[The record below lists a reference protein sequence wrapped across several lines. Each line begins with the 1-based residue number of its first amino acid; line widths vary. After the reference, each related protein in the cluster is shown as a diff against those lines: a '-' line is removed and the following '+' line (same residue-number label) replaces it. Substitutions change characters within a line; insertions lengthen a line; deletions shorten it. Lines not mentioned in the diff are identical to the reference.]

1 MNKQAQDRGFAVRL
15 NPSECGDSASPFRTV
30 GRANQ
35 LAMVAWLSLLLAMS
49 FSAHGQW
56 LTQSIPLKPGW
67 NAVFLHVDPSHD
79 TLQNLVAADAS
90 NPILEVWLW
99 RPAPTTVQFVQDPQ
113 APTSESSQWSSWN
126 RVSGNASQLQ
136 RLVPNAAYLVRV
148 ATNVASYNWSL
159 KGQPVAPRYQWTT
172 TGLNL
177 LGFPTRS
184 STPPTFEAFL
194 AQAPEL
200 KQNIELYQYTG
211 GDFGPSNP
219 ARVFALRNTPVQ
231 RGQAFWM
238 RSGTLFNRY
247 YAPFEIELPGG
258 RGVEFLDNL
267 SSTSFRLRNLSPGSM
282 TVTAELILSETPP
295 AGQPAI
301 AAAPPLIVRGPLNT
315 ADLTYTCTNFPAGQA
330 RSWTLPGK
338 GQPGSEVE
346 VVLGLNRSAM
356 NLPAGSRVAAILRL
370 TDSLGHS
377 EVHVPVIATAGSKAG
392 LWVGDV
398 QVTEVGQYLKT
409 YQLGGD
415 HLPIQD
421 TNGQYVVASLE
432 TNSTS
437 VPRPFPLRLI
447 VHNPASGNAVLLQ
460 RVYCGVDA
468 DTNYVV
474 AASEASLNT
483 NYRDQARRITSVH
496 LPWTPTNNAWVFD
509 GNLEQPAL
517 SATVFV
523 PYDDHAGN
531 PFLHTYH
538 PDHDNLD
545 ATFQHALP
553 QGSES
558 FSIRRDI
565 TLIYAT
571 PAADFASLTSSGQT
585 VSGEY
590 RETITLLG
598 LARGGGSED
607 SRQFHV
613 RGRFRLQHLSNVPTL
628 TRVP

>member
-1 MNKQAQDRGFAVRL
+1 MA
-15 NPSECGDSASPFRTV
+15 
-30 GRANQ
+30 
-35 LAMVAWLSLLLAMS
+35 AWVCLLLTTG
-49 FSAHGQW
+49 FSAHAQW

-67 NAVFLHVDPSHD
+67 NAVFLHVDPSYD
-79 TLQNLVAADAS
+79 TLQNLVAADS
-90 NPILEVWLW
+90 TNPILEVWLW

-113 APTSESSQWSSWN
+113 TPGSESSQWSSWN
-126 RVSGNASQLQ
+126 RLSGTSSPLQ

-148 ATNVASYNWSL
+148 ATNVTSYTWNL

-177 LGFPTRS
+177 LGFPTHPS
-184 STPPTFEAFL
+184 IPPTFEAFL

-200 KQNIELYQYTG
+200 KQNIEIYQYSG

-231 RGQAFWM
+231 RGHAYWM
-238 RSGTLFNRY
+238 RSGSLFNRY
-247 YAPFEIELPGG
+247 YAPFEVTLPGG
-258 RGVEFLDNL
+258 QGIDFLENL
-267 SSTSFRLRNLSPGSM
+267 SSASFRLRNLSPASSTI
-282 TVTAELILSETPP
+282 TVELILSEPPP

-301 AAAPPLIVRGPLNT
+301 AAAPPLILRGPLNT
-315 ADLTYTCTNFPAGQA
+315 TDLTYTCTNLPVGQA
-330 RSWTLPGK
+330 RSWTLPAK
-338 GQPGSEVE
+338 GQPGSEIE
-346 VVLGLNRSAM
+346 VVLGLNRSAL
-356 NLPAGSRVAAILRL
+356 NLPPGSRVAAVLRL

-377 EVHVPVIATAGSKAG
+377 EVHVPVTATTGSKAG

-398 QVTEVGQYLKT
+398 RVTEVGQYLKT

-415 HLPIQD
+415 RLPIQG
-421 TNGQYVVASLE
+421 TNGQYVVASLT

-460 RVYCGVDA
+460 RVYCGMDGV
-468 DTNYVV
+468 TNYVV
-474 AASEASLNT
+474 AASEASLNPE
-483 NYRDQARRITSVH
+483 YREQARRITSVH
-496 LPWTPTNNAWVFD
+496 MPWTATNTAWAFD
-509 GNLEQPAL
+509 GNLAQPTVTT
-517 SATVFV
+517 TVFV
-523 PYDDHAGN
+523 PHGDHAGN

-545 ATFQHALP
+545 ATFQHQLP

-558 FSIRRDI
+558 YSVRRDI
-565 TLIYAT
+565 TLSHAT
-571 PAADFASLTSSGQT
+571 PAEDFASLTSSGQI

-598 LARGGGSED
+598 LARGGGAED

-613 RGRFRLQHLSNVPTL
+613 RGQFRLQHLSNVPTL